1 MAESNNLKDEK
12 IVFKGLK
19 LLENANIP
27 MNHIM
32 VYMLIGFDKNET
44 WERILYRFEKLV
56 DKGVMPYPMV
66 YDQSNK
72 QLKKFQRWVVRRYY
86 QFVKWEDYKDE
97 TIEQKASQRGSL
109 QEYDNATLGFYY

>member
-1 MAESNNLKDEK
+1 MFPSHDPSVYKFENRRLYTAWDNLKDEK

-27 MNHIM
+27 MKHIM

-44 WERILYRFEKLV
+44 WERIMYRFEKLK
-56 DKGVMPYPMV
+56 DLGVLPYPMV

-72 QLKKFQRWVVRRYY
+72 LLKKFQRWVVRRHH
-86 QFVKWEDYKDE
+86 QFIKWEDYK
-97 TIEQKASQRGSL
+97 K
-109 QEYDNATLGFYY
+109 